1 MTFDEFRD
9 IATEGLAVRC
19 HTTQQRRDIIQ
30 LFDDCGFFIG
40 DETRRH
46 LDNTNDNDTTYMHPS
61 YIPSRGYVTCYR
73 DFETA
78 IIYVKHGVDYEEVRS
93 LIENSSPIDDRSDAE
108 FARDFALL
116 LC

>member
-1 MTFDEFRD
+1 MNFDEFRD
-9 IATEGLAVRC
+9 RLAVRC

-30 LFDDCGFFIG
+30 LFGDCGLFIS
-40 DETRRH
+40 
-46 LDNTNDNDTTYMHPS
+46 NSSNNTTYIHPS
-61 YIPSRGYVTCYR
+61 YIPSRGYGTCHG

-78 IIYVKHGVDYEEVRS
+78 ITCVKHGIDYEEVRS
-93 LIENSSPIDDRSDAE
+93 LIENQSPIDDRSDAE